1 MLQTFD
7 ERNSDILVN
16 INGALIH
23 RNEAGISPFDSIVQ
37 GGDGVWEGLRLYEGK
52 IFKLEE
58 HLNRL
63 RGSAQAL
70 AFNDIPSNKELVNEL
85 RKTLEANNMHDGV
98 HIRLTLTRGVKQTSG
113 MDPRLNQFGNT
124 LIVLAEFKSPVYNTD
139 GLTLT
144 TSSIR
149 RFSPDTMDP
158 KIHHCNLIQSIMA
171 KVEATAAGA
180 DDALMLDSHGFIAET
195 NATHLFFVDG
205 GEVYTSRTVACPEG
219 ITRQTVIDLCF
230 ANEMKVHIKDCSLA
244 ELYRSD
250 ECFCTGTMGELA
262 GVTCVDGR
270 TIGDGSIG
278 TMTNRLTALFRDL
291 IAASGTPITV

>member
-16 INGALIH
+16 INGDLSH
-23 RNEAGISPFDSIVQ
+23 RNEAGISPFDSAVQ

-70 AFNDIPSNKELVNEL
+70 AFNDIPSNEELVNEL
-85 RKTLEANNMHDGV
+85 RKTLDANNMHDGV

-113 MDPRLNQFGNT
+113 MDPRLNQSGNT

-139 GLTLT
+139 GLTLA

-180 DDALMLDSHGFIAET
+180 DDALMLDTHGFIAET
-195 NATHLFFVDG
+195 NATHLFFVDD

-230 ANEMKVHIKDCSLA
+230 ANEIKVHIKDCSLA
-244 ELYRSD
+244 ELYRAD

-278 TMTNRLTALFRDL
+278 PMTNRLTDLFRDL
-291 IAASGTPITV
+291 VASSGTPVTA

>member
-1 MLQTFD
+1 
-7 ERNSDILVN
+7 
-16 INGALIH
+16 
-23 RNEAGISPFDSIVQ
+23 
-37 GGDGVWEGLRLYEGK
+37 
-52 IFKLEE
+52 
-58 HLNRL
+58 
-63 RGSAQAL
+63 
-70 AFNDIPSNKELVNEL
+70 
-85 RKTLEANNMHDGV
+85 
-98 HIRLTLTRGVKQTSG
+98 
-113 MDPRLNQFGNT
+113 
-124 LIVLAEFKSPVYNTD
+124 
-139 GLTLT
+139 
-144 TSSIR
+144 
-149 RFSPDTMDP
+149 
-158 KIHHCNLIQSIMA
+158 MA

-278 TMTNRLTALFRDL
+278 TMTNRLTELFRDL
-291 IAASGTPITV
+291 VAASGTPVTV